1 MTRPPLTVRKAA
13 TSVEVDPLTALVL
26 RVRAAI
32 AWDGIHLGGAGDDW
46 IAFSGAVTARGS
58 DIARPLRWNVLE
70 RSITRA
76 REQGSYL
83 QGTR

>member
-1 MTRPPLTVRKAA
+1 MTRPSLTVPMRA
-13 TSVEVDPLTALVL
+13 TSVEVDPLTALAL

-32 AWDGIHLGGAGDDW
+32 ALDGIHLGGAGDDW

-58 DIARPLRWNVLE
+58 DIARPLRWNLLE
-70 RSITRA
+70 RSSTRA